1 MNFKRVVKR
10 DAKLVPIWNTVF
22 QARAVLAK
30 FMEVT
35 SELSF
40 THSRESAERLIASI
54 EEYKKELSA
63 YLSDHEKT
71 LDLGWVLKV
80 EKQLNEFEI
89 LFERESEK
97 INAFS
102 VSKKGIYDTEAL
114 IERAHES
121 LPLSVV
127 SRLSKETIEDINQ
140 AGRCLALDSPTAA
153 GFHILRA
160 VESLIRIYHEKL
172 TKKALA
178 LKSRNWGSYIRD
190 LNDASADQ
198 KNHRLPSPHE
208 RHLSKP
214 HCSSRRNSVGRG
226 SVLVVQRLTKRNHTV
241 GCGYS
246 VVSLELLDQWEF
258 DLFDFILPLLT
269 A

>member
-1 MNFKRVVKR
+1 MQRINLPAFYHTGEALVNFKRVVKR

-198 KNHRLPSPHE
+198 RITGYLLHMKDTYRNPIAHPDVI
-208 RHLSKP
+208 LS
-214 HCSSRRNSVGRG
+214 VEEAF
-226 SVLVVQRLTKRNHTV
+226 
-241 GCGYS
+241 
-246 VVSLELLDQWEF
+246 SLFNASLSAITQLDAAIQSC
-258 DLFDFILPLLT
+258 P
-269 A
+269 